1 MEEKAETTTGA
12 STNPFDFDVDFGK
25 VQKRRERAMAA
36 KEAQK
41 APEEQG
47 ILHQMDQDAA
57 ATTNTTVSTTD
68 NLPNTGKKIDPR

>member
-25 VQKRRERAMAA
+25 VQKRQERAMAA

-47 ILHQMDQDAA
+47 ILIQMDQDAA

-68 NLPNTGKKIDPR
+68 NLPNTRKKIDPR